1 MIVTIQQT
9 VKTAIDGTEGLR
21 RLANMLSDSRIVAI
35 DDEPV
40 EAFCEQCG
48 LPLTDTDGM
57 TDYGGEDGTV
67 YFCADCEIKEV
78 QP

>member
-1 MIVTIQQT
+1 
-9 VKTAIDGTEGLR
+9 
-21 RLANMLSDSRIVAI
+21 MLSDSRIVAI

-57 TDYGGEDGTV
+57 TDYGGDDGTV

>member
-9 VKTAIDGTEGLR
+9 VKTMIDGTESLR
-21 RLANMLSDSRIVAI
+21 RFAQMLSNARIVAI

-40 EAFCEQCG
+40 EAYCEQCG
-48 LPLTDTDGM
+48 IPLTDTDGM
-57 TDYGGEDGTV
+57 TDYGGDEGTI
-67 YFCADCEIKEV
+67 YFCSDCEIKEV